1 MSILKKR
8 IRIIAVSI
16 LAASMLLCGCGGKD
30 NPSDMLQAGAED
42 YGEGKE
48 EVDYELPGDSA
59 KKLQELIDSYSA
71 MRKEPEPI
79 DETDAQDIIDQTDE
93 DDQLDTTGNDT
104 IGSDDDLERI
114 LAWMMDETKT
124 TAQFNLVNGYTFD
137 WDVYLKVLERAM
149 RKDSIDGICVSTYGM
164 TSAANSGTLV
174 LGYDLPVSELKQ
186 IKKETRQLVRDAVND
201 LNLKGKSDLEII
213 VAVNDYLCDNNE
225 YPPQDL
231 AKYPGILEGYSPQ
244 SHTAYG
250 LFKEHGAVCEGYG
263 RACELL
269 LGEYGIECINIWG
282 DTAGGGHAWNMVKYD
297 GAWYH
302 IDACWNDG
310 GGDRQQFLLVS
321 DDYME
326 QSRTWD
332 TTEYPVSV
340 KNSFQW

>member
-1 MSILKKR
+1 MRKR
-8 IRIIAVSI
+8 ILSVLIAVTACLVL
-16 LAASMLLCGCGGKD
+16 LAGCGGKD
-30 NPSDMLQAGAED
+30 NPSDMLQAGAD
-42 YGEGKE
+42 NYGEGKE
-48 EVDYELPGDSA
+48 EVEYELPGNTA

-79 DETDAQDIIDQTDE
+79 KEDEAQVIIDQTDE

-104 IGSDDDLERI
+104 IGSDEDLEKI

-124 TAQFNLVNGYTFD
+124 TAQYTLVNGYTFD
-137 WDVYLKVLERAM
+137 FDIYLKVLDRAM
-149 RKDSIDGICVSTYGM
+149 RKDSIDGICVRTYGM
-164 TSAANSGTLV
+164 ASSGNSGTLV
-174 LGYDLPVSELKQ
+174 LGYDLPVSELVRIKQ
-186 IKKETRQLVRDAVND
+186 ETRQLVKDALSE

-231 AKYPGILEGYSPQ
+231 SKYPGVLEGYSPQ

-250 LFKEHGAVCEGYG
+250 LFQEHSAVCEGYA

-269 LGEYGIECINIWG
+269 LNEYGVDCINIWG
-282 DTAGGGHAWNMVKYD
+282 DTPGGGHAWNMVNYD

-302 IDACWNDG
+302 MDACWNDG
-310 GGDRQQFLLVS
+310 GGDREQFLLVS

-326 QSRTWD
+326 QSRVWD
-332 TTEYPVSV
+332 TAEYPVSA
-340 KNSFQW
+340 KNSYQW